1 MTYVTNSRPGEKPR
15 DFGWRTLMLLHRT
28 TDNQWGKTFKLSC
41 LVQKAKMFHFQFKG
55 HFSLWPK
62 LALLKESWWKHFIMY
77 LCLLHTS
84 VSIPAFLFAILIP
97 PGAKSRG
104 LWPWCYKF
112 QVGQRTTVT
121 DGAPENLL
129 SNLFPRSTDL
139 LLFSLTDILS
149 EDFKCAR
156 CWLGCCYS
164 LQDTFE
170 VFKS

>member
-1 MTYVTNSRPGEKPR
+1 MTYVTNSQPGEKPR

-55 HFSLWPK
+55 HFSLWLFWVITGSFERVLVK
-62 LALLKESWWKHFIMY
+62 NFIMY

-129 SNLFPRSTDL
+129 SHLFPKINRSFAVFL
-139 LLFSLTDILS
+139 N
-149 EDFKCAR
+149 R
-156 CWLGCCYS
+156 YS
-164 LQDTFE
+164 
-170 VFKS
+170 